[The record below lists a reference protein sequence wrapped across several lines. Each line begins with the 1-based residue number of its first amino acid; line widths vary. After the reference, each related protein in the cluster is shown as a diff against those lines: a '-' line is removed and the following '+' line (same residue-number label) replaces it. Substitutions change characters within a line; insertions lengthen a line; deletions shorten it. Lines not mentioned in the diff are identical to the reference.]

1 LTALPEDIP
10 GLYIGFPSI
19 HHDRMKSSIQ
29 LAALLLVATAARV
42 SALDVYLIRHAET
55 MGNVTLDYSETNQ
68 CTFSPKGLTQVAGIT
83 EKLKDL
89 SFDNVLVSPTW
100 RTRQTILPYL
110 TAHKVTAEIC
120 PEIEECCC
128 DCRGDTAP
136 ASNIPLGEKIVISE
150 GEAPYFKLRDTN
162 TIFRFAPATEEEAV
176 AQIQRA
182 GDLIR
187 SRFGG
192 SGKSILIVTHSCTG
206 GRFIENL
213 LGLKPDGRFGP
224 GNAALTHLRQEAD
237 GSFRLVML
245 NDAPFQ
251 PQYSWTVSGADLPF
265 PGRPLTFTLAANYV
279 MPSGGESSRVAW
291 QLLNAQ
297 RHVVQIGSETIASD
311 TRDANHVLDLTVE
324 TQGARFGDVWTLDSS
339 LYSDTNRIRQWTYD
353 FLFPSYE
360 SLAGPWRI
368 HSGDDPAWSAPEWS
382 DEAWATTLVPR
393 GWEKDALPAYDGTA
407 WYRLHFSLPPE
418 ALLHWSNAPLGVLMG
433 AIDDADETFLN
444 GRKIGATGE
453 FPPAKVTAWDK
464 PRIYEF
470 DRSLLAETNVLA
482 VRVSDWMGGGGIWK
496 GPVAVGPASELKTAA
511 RLGP

>member
-1 LTALPEDIP
+1 MRSAVL
-10 GLYIGFPSI
+10 
-19 HHDRMKSSIQ
+19 
-29 LAALLLVATAARV
+29 LATLLLAVTAAAQ
-42 SALDVYLIRHAET
+42 SPGLDVYLIRHAET

-83 EKLKDL
+83 EKLKDF
-89 SFDNVLVSPTW
+89 SFDAILVSPTW

-110 TAHKVTAEIC
+110 KAHKVTAEIF

-136 ASNIPLGEKIVISE
+136 ATDIPLGEKIVISD
-150 GEAPYFKLRDTN
+150 GDAPHFKLRDTN
-162 TIFRFAPATEEEAV
+162 TIFRLAPATEAEAV
-176 AQIQRA
+176 AQIRRA

-187 SRFGG
+187 SRFTR
-192 SGKSILIVTHSCTG
+192 SGKSILIVTHSCSG

-213 LGLKPDGRFGP
+213 LGLKPDGRFSP

-237 GSFRLVML
+237 GSFRLLML

-251 PQYSWTVSGADLPF
+251 PQYSWKLSGTNLPM
-265 PGRPLTFTLAANYV
+265 PGRPLTFTLAANHFAQ
-279 MPSGGESSRVAW
+279 SGGDSRVAW
-291 QLLNAQ
+291 KLLNAQ
-297 RHVVQIGSETIASD
+297 KQVVQEGSETIAGA
-311 TRDANHVLDLTVE
+311 RDANHVLDLMVE
-324 TQGARFGDVWTLDSS
+324 TPGAGFGDVWTLDSS
-339 LYSDTNRIRQWTYD
+339 LYSGTNRIRQWTHD

-368 HSGDDPAWSAPEWS
+368 RSGDDPAWATPGLP
-382 DEAWATTLVPR
+382 DEDWATTLVPR
-393 GWEKDALPAYDGTA
+393 GWEEDALPAYDGTA
-407 WYRLHFSLPPE
+407 WYRVHFSLPPE
-418 ALLHWSNAPLGVLMG
+418 ALTRWGNAPLAILMG

-444 GRKIGATGE
+444 GRRIGAMGE
-453 FPPAKVTAWDK
+453 FPPAKITAWDQ

-496 GPVAVGPASELKTAA
+496 GPVAIGPASELRTAA
-511 RLGP
+511 TLGR